1 MAKIEIA
8 TYNVNIKDLLQCYG
22 FPCLLVQDFQ
32 KLLAAEKQSISRQQK
47 MLR

>member
-32 KLLAAEKQSISRQQK
+32 KLLAAEKQSIRQQK